1 MLERRKAL
9 DVPPDARRV
18 RDRIAFRRAADDPD
32 AAVRERLDR
41 WWDAL
46 CRQRGLPQAEGLPQ
60 DFGRHMAQLV
70 RQGLTAG
77 DHVLVG
83 ATVSR
88 RELTVRIQDDG
99 PGLADALRDRRLSG
113 GSSDALDEAI
123 AFADQIEIESRG
135 RVVWKTPLG
144 MQEGPRATGPG
155 TRILLRKFL
164 RADRPGH

>member
-18 RDRIAFRRAADDPD
+18 RDRIAFRRAADGPD
-32 AAVRERLDR
+32 AVRARLDR

-46 CRQRGLPQAEGLPQ
+46 CRQRGLSAGDTLPR
-60 DFGRHMAQLV
+60 DFGRHVAQLV
-70 RQGLTAG
+70 RRGLTAG

-88 RELTVRIQDDG
+88 RELTARIQDDG
-99 PGLADALRDRRLSG
+99 PGLADALRDRRISG
-113 GSSDALDEAI
+113 GGDALGEAL

-144 MQEGPRATGPG
+144 MQERPRETGPG
-155 TRILLRKFL
+155 TRILIRKFF
-164 RADRPGH
+164 RATRTGH

>member
-9 DVPPDARRV
+9 DVPPDTRRV

-32 AAVRERLDR
+32 AVRERLER

-46 CRQRGLPQAEGLPQ
+46 CRQRDLPRTEGLAQ
-60 DFGRHMAQLV
+60 DFGRHVAQLV

-88 RELTVRIQDDG
+88 RELTARIQDDG

-113 GSSDALDEAI
+113 GTTDALDEAL

-135 RVVWKTPLG
+135 RVAWKTPLG

-155 TRILLRKFL
+155 TRILIRKFL
-164 RADRPGH
+164 RAGRSGH